1 MSSKKKSG
9 LSSQVQQR
17 LAEARGVKRS
27 VDDKPK
33 TDTSHVVD
41 EEHGLIADRVGLMRE
56 RLKSGAYRDKSVER
70 ITDDLILNERESKAR
85 AEREKEQKALEKLQ
99 ARLKSR
105 REKSQRSNYFAVDDN
120 AEASQEIMRRPS
132 EKNPGFNDVFIP
144 KGEPLFKEGQ
154 VADCIYLIDDG
165 QIEIYSKAQD
175 KTLAVLGANQI
186 FGEQSILFEGRRSAS
201 AIARVDTRC
210 LEVEGGKWRSF
221 LDKQTRPA
229 VLGFKALMLEQ
240 VQNNFVS
247 MEAHKPR
254 DDESMP
260 QPDEIAVPE
269 LFLFDPIDPLSLP
282 EQYREHRHLH
292 TLFSE
297 IAFGTEEQRQTASSS
312 EALNKVLSS
321 HTGLIITEGNVEFQV
336 NGRKFF
342 GGPGAIFG
350 TASSMAGTDFEMLL
364 RLPEGVEK
372 VEFLPIDGMVCFA
385 EIRRLKSALVRFT
398 RAIVMRILGIKD
410 LPVGMR

>member
-27 VDDKPK
+27 VDDKTK
-33 TDTSHVVD
+33 TDTFHVVD
-41 EEHGLIADRVGLMRE
+41 EEQRLIADRIDLLRE

-70 ITDDLILNERESKAR
+70 ITDDLILNERERKAR
-85 AEREKEQKALEKLQ
+85 AQQEEELRGLEKLQ
-99 ARLKSR
+99 ARLNSR
-105 REKSQRSNYFAVDDN
+105 RAQSQRSNYFAVDDD
-120 AEASQEIMRRPS
+120 AQVSQEIMRRPS

-144 KGEPLFKEGQ
+144 KGESLFSEGQ
-154 VADCIYLIDDG
+154 IADCIYLIDDG
-165 QIEIYSKAQD
+165 QIEIYSKALE
-175 KTLAVLGANQI
+175 KRLAVLGANQI

-201 AIARVDTRC
+201 AIARVDTQC
-210 LEVEGGKWRSF
+210 LEVEGVKWRLF
-221 LDKQTRPA
+221 LEKQTRPA
-229 VLGFKALMLEQ
+229 ILGFKALMLEQ

-247 MEAHKPR
+247 MEAQKPR
-254 DDESMP
+254 DDKSSP
-260 QPDEIAVPE
+260 QLDEITIPE
-269 LFLFDPIDPLSLP
+269 LFLFDPMDPLSLP

-312 EALNKVLSS
+312 EALNKVLRAHS
-321 HTGLIITEGNVEFQV
+321 GLIITEGHLEFQV

-342 GGPGAIFG
+342 CGPGSIFG
-350 TASSMAGTDFEMLL
+350 TASSMASYDFEMQLIF
-364 RLPEGVEK
+364 PEGVEK

-398 RAIVMRILGIKD
+398 RAIALRILGVKEI
-410 LPVGMR
+410 PIAMR

>member
-9 LSSQVQQR
+9 LSSQMRQR

-27 VDDKPK
+27 VDDKTK
-33 TDTSHVVD
+33 TDPSQVID
-41 EEHGLIADRVGLMRE
+41 DEHGLIADRVSLMRE
-56 RLKSGAYRDKSVER
+56 RLKSGAYRDQSVER
-70 ITDDLILNERESKAR
+70 ITDDLILNERESKVR
-85 AEREKEQKALEKLQ
+85 AQREGEQKALEKLQ
-99 ARLKSR
+99 ARLKGR
-105 REKSQRSNYFAVDDN
+105 REQSQRSNYFAVDDV
-120 AEASQEIMRRPS
+120 AESSQEIMRRPS
-132 EKNPGFNDVFIP
+132 EKNPGFNDVFVP

-154 VADCIYLIDDG
+154 IADCIYLIDDG

-210 LEVEGGKWRSF
+210 LEVEGGKWRAF

-247 MEAHKPR
+247 LEAQTPR
-254 DDESMP
+254 DDESSP
-260 QPDEIAVPE
+260 QLDEVALPE
-269 LFLFDPIDPLSLP
+269 LFLFDPLDPLSLP

-312 EALNKVLSS
+312 EALNKVLRS
-321 HTGLIITEGNVEFQV
+321 HSGLIITEGHVEFQV

-342 GGPGAIFG
+342 CGPGAIFG
-350 TASSMAGTDFEMLL
+350 AASSMAGNDFEILL
-364 RLPEGVEK
+364 SLPEGIEK
-372 VEFLPIDGMVCFA
+372 VEFLLIDGMVCFA